1 MVTAM
6 YQISAVHHIKM
17 GVMLF
22 DVSQGYHKQLV
33 TTASLW
39 PVTMVS
45 DVKSSHACKL

>member
-6 YQISAVHHIKM
+6 YQISAVQHIKM

-22 DVSQGYHKQLV
+22 NVSEGHHLHLV

-39 PVTMVS
+39 PVMMVS